1 MLFNSFEFLIF
12 LPVVYGLFRHLQSQT
27 HRLILF
33 FFASCFFYS
42 FLIPA
47 YLLILFVLIGVDY
60 WAGIKIEDTPHPGRK
75 RLFLMAS
82 VAANLG
88 ILGYFK
94 YTNFLI
100 ENLQTL
106 ATALHWNLPLRA
118 LEIILPIGLSFH
130 TFQSLSYVFEVH
142 AGRFR
147 AERSL
152 LHYAV
157 YVLYFPQLVAGPI
170 ERPQNILPQLHQKT
184 RFDADGFKSGLKL
197 VLQGLFKKAVLADT
211 LALVANRVFGRP
223 LDFGAAAT
231 WAGVLAFTFQIYG
244 DFSGYSDIARGV
256 SRLFGIE
263 LMVNFNKPYFAGSI
277 SDFWRRWH
285 ISLSTWFRDYVYIP
299 LGGNRLGPART
310 QFNLIA
316 VFLLS
321 GLWHGAS
328 WTFVVWGALHGF
340 YLLLENRVL
349 IPLGYTSW
357 PLLLRRAQ
365 VFVLA
370 ALAWIFF
377 RADSVARAL
386 ETLGGLGRSFYF
398 GWELLPRFEVQEAA
412 LAVLALVVME
422 TLDERKSV
430 WERLQELPWA
440 VRSALYATLILLL
453 LITAQFSGAQF
464 IYFQF

>member
-12 LPVVYGLFRHLQSQT
+12 LPVVYGIFRNLRSQT

-33 FFASCFFYS
+33 LVASCFFYS

-60 WAGIKIEDTPHPGRK
+60 WAGIRIEDTPHSGRK
-75 RLFLMAS
+75 RLFLIAS
-82 VAANLG
+82 IAANLG
-88 ILGYFK
+88 ILGFFK

-100 ENLQTL
+100 ENLQ
-106 ATALHWNLPLRA
+106 AVAALFHWNLPLRA

-130 TFQSLSYVFEVH
+130 TFQSLSYVLEVH

-184 RFDADGFKSGLKL
+184 GFDASEFKSGLKL
-197 VLQGLFKKAVLADT
+197 ILQGLFKKAVLADT
-211 LALVANRVFGRP
+211 LALVANRVFDRP
-223 LDFGAAAT
+223 LDFGAGAT

-263 LMVNFNKPYFAGSI
+263 LMVNFNKPYFADSI

-299 LGGNRLGPART
+299 LGGNRRGNART
-310 QFNLIA
+310 QLHLII

-321 GLWHGAS
+321 GLWHGAN
-328 WTFVVWGALHGF
+328 WTFIVWGALHGC
-340 YLLLENRVL
+340 YLLIENRVL
-349 IPLGYTSW
+349 IPLGYRSW
-357 PLLLRRAQ
+357 PRILRRAQ
-365 VFVLA
+365 VFLLA

-377 RADSVARAL
+377 RANTVSQAL
-386 ETLGGLGRSFYF
+386 ETLAGLGRSFALGF
-398 GWELLPRFEVQEAA
+398 ELLPRFEVQEAT
-412 LAVLALVVME
+412 LAILMLLVLE
-422 TLDERKSV
+422 TLDEQKPV
-430 WERLQELPWA
+430 WARISELSWP
-440 VRSALYATLILLL
+440 VRGALYAVLVVLF